1 MRLISRLAVAVLL
14 LAACSKTEQT
24 TETAGTPHAS
34 ATLTA
39 APAPID
45 PRAEYD
51 KWRAD
56 RDQRLRRE
64 DGWLTLVGLHWLK
77 EGGNTL
83 GSAKSNKIVMPAK
96 TPARM
101 GTLQLAK
108 GTVTFTPAAGAA
120 LTIDEKPVTA
130 ATTLQPDVA
139 DNGPTV
145 VKSGPVQFYVIR
157 RQGDRCGIR
166 VKDTENPMRVN
177 FKGME
182 YFPYDPAK
190 RVEAR
195 FERYEPVKQIPITDI
210 TGVTSNNPSPGALV
224 FELDGKT
231 VRLDPILEE
240 PDDLFII
247 FKDETSKDST
257 YQAGRYL
264 YAKMPKE
271 GDKVIVDFNKAYNPP
286 CVFTPFATC
295 PLPPKQNELAFRLEA
310 GEKRFAH

>member
-1 MRLISRLAVAVLL
+1 MRLTSRLAVAVLL
-14 LAACSKTEQT
+14 LAACARTEQP
-24 TETAGTPHAS
+24 ETASTPQAS
-34 ATLTA
+34 ATA
-39 APAPID
+39 AAEQAPLD
-45 PRAEYD
+45 PKAEYD
-51 KWRAD
+51 KWRSD

-77 EGGNTL
+77 EGDNTL
-83 GSAKSNKIVMPAK
+83 GSAKSNRIVMPAK
-96 TPARM
+96 TPAKI

-108 GTVTFTPAAGAA
+108 GVLTFTPATGAT

-139 DNGPTV
+139 ENGPTV

-157 RQGDRCGIR
+157 RQGDRYGIR
-166 VKDTENPMRVN
+166 VKDAENAMRVN
-177 FKGME
+177 FKGMD
-182 YFPYDPAK
+182 YFPYDPQK

-224 FELDGKT
+224 FELDGKS

-264 YAKMPKE
+264 YAKLPKE

-310 GEKRFAH
+310 GEKRFEH